1 MRKNTLLNRITSIA
15 VCFGILL
22 SNAASGFDGVRSQIA
37 RDVELSRQ
45 GSLSGHVCSPAGV
58 PISNAAVQLKYQGTT
73 IAETTTNDRGDF
85 LITGVRGG
93 AHDLNV
99 GSVATQLRLWK
110 SGTAP
115 DGAGDTVT
123 IAASEFVV
131 RGQYQDCDVNQPA
144 AFVPYAPGFGF
155 MTFVTLASVAV
166 ATTAIV
172 IAVDAQN
179 DVDNITPASP

>member
-1 MRKNTLLNRITSIA
+1 MRKDTLLNRIASIA

-22 SNAASGFDGVRSQIA
+22 SNAASAFDGVRSQIA

-58 PISNAAVQLKYQGTT
+58 PIANAAVQLKYQGTT
-73 IAETTTNDRGDF
+73 IAETVTNDGGDF

-93 AHDLNV
+93 AHELNV
-99 GSVATQLRLWK
+99 GSVSTQLRLWK

-115 DGAGDTVT
+115 EAAGDTVT
-123 IAASEFVV
+123 VAADEFVV
-131 RGQYQDCDVNQPA
+131 RGQYQDGPTA
-144 AFVPYAPGFGF
+144 YVPYAPGFGF

>member
-1 MRKNTLLNRITSIA
+1 MRKNTLLTRITSIA
-15 VCFGILL
+15 VCFGILI
-22 SNAASGFDGVRSQIA
+22 SNAASGFDGIRSQIA

-45 GSLSGHVCSPAGV
+45 GGLSGHVCSPAGI
-58 PISNAAVQLKYQGTT
+58 PISNAAVQLKYQGTI
-73 IAETTTNDRGDF
+73 IAETTTNDQGNF

-99 GSVATQLRLWK
+99 GSVSTQLRLWK

-115 DGAGDTVT
+115 EGAGDDVT

-131 RGQYQDCDVNQPA
+131 RGQYQDANPSG

-172 IAVDAQN
+172 IAVEAQN